1 MTSHSKSFLTAL
13 ALMATASAA
22 LGAQQAPAVQ
32 LAFGYE
38 CGDRFL
44 VKNDGN
50 QPVAIEW
57 KTVSGQDR
65 SQLHLN
71 AKESREIASASGDA
85 VELLVNGKV
94 VATEPKGNK
103 PCGSNSGGTSSPGSH
118 PDRRRGSA
126 PLGSC
131 SRA

>member
-1 MTSHSKSFLTAL
+1 MITNSRTAVFAL

-44 VKNDGN
+44 VKNDGG

-57 KTVSGQDR
+57 KTVSSQDR

-85 VELLVNGKV
+85 VELWVNGKV

-103 PCGSNSGGTSSPGSH
+103 PCGAKAGTNPSSP
-118 PDRRRGSA
+118 A
-126 PLGSC
+126 PNV
-131 SRA
+131 